1 MLTGSA
7 TQHGP
12 PRGQPDRSWGP
23 CDPSEAPKCHHRGM
37 ARDQVGL
44 ADDLYAYL
52 LRWGVHEPDVLAQ
65 LREETNSH
73 PRRQMQIGPE
83 QGALLRLLVELTG
96 ARRCL
101 EIGTFTGYSS
111 LSVALALP
119 PDGTIVCCDV
129 SEEFTQVARR
139 YWAEAGVTH
148 KTDLRIGP
156 AVDTLDALLADG
168 GAGTFDLAFID
179 ADKRGYPD
187 YWERCVALVRS
198 GGVIAVDNVLWSGD
212 VADPSNQDRD
222 TVVLRRV
229 NETIDADERVTPV
242 LLAIADG
249 MTLARRR

>member
-1 MLTGSA
+1 
-7 TQHGP
+7 
-12 PRGQPDRSWGP
+12 
-23 CDPSEAPKCHHRGM
+23 M

-129 SEEFTQVARR
+129 SEEFTSVARR
-139 YWAEAGVTH
+139 HWEAAGVAD
-148 KTDLRIGP
+148 KVDLRLGP
-156 AVDTLDALLADG
+156 AVETLDALLTAG
-168 GAGTFDLAFID
+168 GEGTFDLAFID
-179 ADKRGYPD
+179 ADKDNYSN
-187 YWERCVALVRS
+187 YWERCRRLVRR
-198 GGVIAVDNVLWSGD
+198 GGVIAVDNVLWGGS
-212 VADPSNQDRD
+212 VADASNQEASTQAIRA
-222 TVVLRRV
+222 L
-229 NETIDADERVTPV
+229 NELVHGDDGVTSVTLPV
-242 LLAIADG
+242 ADG
-249 MTLARRR
+249 MTIARIR